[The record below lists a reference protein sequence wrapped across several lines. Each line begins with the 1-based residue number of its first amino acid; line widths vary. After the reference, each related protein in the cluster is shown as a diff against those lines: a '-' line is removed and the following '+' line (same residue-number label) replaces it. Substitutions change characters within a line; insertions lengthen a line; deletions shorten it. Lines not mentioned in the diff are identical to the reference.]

1 MYQYG
6 QAGKMFHQPFALAR
20 RKRHPVI
27 RRNFSLSNKSDDKH
41 WFTFAGKIRD
51 MNYFELFDIP
61 VALQVPS
68 AGLSDKYFALQ
79 KKYHPDRFAQ
89 APEADQ
95 LEALELSSQVNK
107 GFRILKNPEET
118 IRYVL
123 QLKGLLQEEEK
134 YELSPA
140 FLMEM
145 MELNELVMEADGD
158 AGALQSVTSAIDQ
171 LKKDI
176 YEPVKKIMANYQEGV
191 TSEEELLQ
199 VKEYYFKKKYLD
211 RLTSSRA

>member
-1 MYQYG
+1 
-6 QAGKMFHQPFALAR
+6 
-20 RKRHPVI
+20 
-27 RRNFSLSNKSDDKH
+27 
-41 WFTFAGKIRD
+41 
-51 MNYFELFDIP
+51 
-61 VALQVPS
+61 
-68 AGLSDKYFALQ
+68 
-79 KKYHPDRFAQ
+79 
-89 APEADQ
+89 
-95 LEALELSSQVNK
+95 
-107 GFRILKNPEET
+107 LKNPEET

-158 AGALQSVTSAIDQ
+158 AGALQSVTRAIDQ
-171 LKKDI
+171 FKQDI

-199 VKEYYFKKKYLD
+199 VKEYYFKRKYLD
-211 RLTSSRA
+211 RITSSRA